1 MSFHWI
7 LQDNLYDEEGYLEVI
22 NTLNKFD
29 VSYEIVHIAYDKT
42 YPDINPTGPV
52 MAYGSYSLA
61 RIAKLNDWKPGVF
74 LNENHTVE
82 KWIEHY
88 KENMLNHDANILRLK
103 DVVNYIQKPFF
114 LRPLEDSKAF
124 SGITFSDMADFLDWK
139 DYKVRTNRI
148 LTEDTFVVMSSLK
161 KIYKETRLFIVK
173 DQVISGSVYKQAG
186 IMMQSPVL
194 DTDAL
199 DFAQSMI
206 KIWTPSE
213 AFVLDVALTDEGYK
227 IVEINCIN
235 CSGLYASD
243 IQKIIM
249 TLDETNFTF

>member
-22 NTLNKFD
+22 NTLNRFNL
-29 VSYEIVHIAYDKT
+29 SYEVVHIAYDKT
-42 YPDINPTGPV
+42 YPDINPTGPI

-61 RIAKLNDWKPGVF
+61 RIAKLNNWKPGVF

-88 KENMLNHDANILRLK
+88 KENMLNYDANILHLK
-103 DVVNYIQKPFF
+103 DVVHHIQKPFF

-124 SGITFSDMADFLDWK
+124 SGITFTDKADFLDWK
-139 DYKVRTNRI
+139 AYKIRTNRI
-148 LTEDTFVVMSSLK
+148 LTEDTCVVLSPLK
-161 KIYKETRLFIVK
+161 KIYKETRLFVI
-173 DQVISGSVYKQAG
+173 QGQIISGSVYKQAG
-186 IMMQSPVL
+186 IMIQSPIL
-194 DTDAL
+194 DPDAL
-199 DFAQSMI
+199 EFAESMI